1 MEEGEEDGARDGDSK
16 IGQDDDISLPVT
28 EQVNAVSNTSIEP
41 VVVATGTVRACL
53 PLITCVLLSIP
64 NILR

>member
-1 MEEGEEDGARDGDSK
+1 MEEGEEDGGRDGDSK

-41 VVVATGTVRACL
+41 VVVATGTVRAFF